1 PAQQSLGGDLLRLM
15 VLPPAQVVAVGQDL
29 LRRIRQDGTPDDY
42 VEWVVET
49 LVRRF
54 PRSTRSKIM
63 EMLSLVELKQTRF
76 YQEVYQEGTQAGEA
90 KGRQEGEAKG
100 RQEGEIQGRRTE
112 GMTLI
117 VRLLQRKVGSLTPA
131 QVKHIQSL
139 SLEQLE
145 SLGEALLDFTV
156 QGDLDDWLE
165 SFPTG

>member
-1 PAQQSLGGDLLRLM
+1 M
-15 VLPPAQVVAVGQDL
+15 VLPPVQVVAVGQEL
-29 LRRIRQDGTPDDY
+29 LRRIRQDGAPDDY

-63 EMLSLVELKQTRF
+63 EMLGLVELKQTRF

-90 KGRQEGEAKG
+90 KGRQEGEM
-100 RQEGEIQGRRTE
+100 QGRHTE

-165 SFPTG
+165 SFSTG